1 MAELGLFSEDQN
13 HPYSNITNDVQHH
26 NHISPFPSTRAIS
39 PLLSRSRRP
48 VASFAPVLPASSHFS
63 TPQTE
68 NYPAVH
74 PGSPAVIHHNNLI
87 LSSSPD
93 EEPGG
98 TSPVTRVVMNPVLP
112 VTPLKQS
119 PSAFPTVSVA
129 PKMPLGCLTR
139 EIYDTVAELEIETAA
154 AYASGIMGGESA
166 RVIELQRRIDHLIQE
181 TRLAA
186 LTPPVYVR

>member
-1 MAELGLFSEDQN
+1 
-13 HPYSNITNDVQHH
+13 
-26 NHISPFPSTRAIS
+26 
-39 PLLSRSRRP
+39 
-48 VASFAPVLPASSHFS
+48 
-63 TPQTE
+63 
-68 NYPAVH
+68 
-74 PGSPAVIHHNNLI
+74 
-87 LSSSPD
+87 
-93 EEPGG
+93 
-98 TSPVTRVVMNPVLP
+98 MNPVLP

-186 LTPPVYVR
+186 LPPPAYVRGQG